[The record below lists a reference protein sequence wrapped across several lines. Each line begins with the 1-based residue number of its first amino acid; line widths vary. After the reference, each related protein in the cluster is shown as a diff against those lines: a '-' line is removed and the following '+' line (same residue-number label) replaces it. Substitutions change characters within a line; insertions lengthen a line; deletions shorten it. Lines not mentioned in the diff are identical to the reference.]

1 MQKLKQGADRRLR
14 SIAVRDTRLKRK
26 LRELLDIGELL
37 LLLLL
42 LLLLFSLAGQLKK
55 EYRSGKLY
63 KITTETKP
71 F

>member
-14 SIAVRDTRLKRK
+14 SIAVRDTRFKRK
-26 LRELLDIGELL
+26 LRELLDIGEL

-63 KITTETKP
+63 KITIETKP